1 MMKGDMVET
10 DMTIESQQ
18 SDSVLTEQVISSF
31 EDTPDERL
39 RTLMQSLVRHLH
51 AFVREVEPTEAEW
64 MGAIRFLTETG
75 KMCDDLVRQEFILL
89 SDTLGVSMLVDAI
102 NHRYATGAT
111 DTTVFGPFYIKGMP
125 ERTYGENMALT
136 PGTPVVVRGRV
147 LDTQG
152 EPVAD
157 AVLDVWQ
164 TAENGMYSGQDTAQ
178 PHGNLR
184 GRYRTDAEGR
194 YAIVTILPVSYP
206 IPTDGPVG
214 KMLGA
219 TGRHPWR
226 PAHLHF
232 MIDAPGHR
240 KLVTHLFDEA
250 DPFLKSDAVFGVKP
264 SLMVA
269 YRERPANDELA
280 RQFNL
285 AGPYREACYDFVLDR
300 S

>member
-1 MMKGDMVET
+1 MSTDSKGAE
-10 DMTIESQQ
+10 QA
-18 SDSVLTEQVISSF
+18 LTEQVVASF
-31 EDTPDERL
+31 AGTPDERL
-39 RTLMQSLVRHLH
+39 RTLMQSLVRHMH

-64 MGAIRFLTETG
+64 MSAIRFLTDTG

-102 NHRYATGAT
+102 NHRLATGAT
-111 DTTVFGPFYIKGMP
+111 DTTVFGPFYIRGMP
-125 ERTYGENMALT
+125 ERAYGENIAFT
-136 PGTPVVVRGRV
+136 PGTPALVHGRV
-147 LDTQG
+147 LSTDG
-152 EPVAD
+152 EPLAN

-164 TAENGMYSGQDTAQ
+164 TADNGMYSGQDTEQ

-184 GRYRTDAEGR
+184 GRFRTDAEGR
-194 YAIVTILPVSYP
+194 YAISTIVPVSYP

-214 KMLGA
+214 RMLEA

-240 KLVTHLFDEA
+240 TLVTHVFDRE
-250 DPFLKSDAVFGVKP
+250 DPYLDSDAVFGVKP
-264 SLMVA
+264 SLMVD
-269 YRERPANDELA
+269 YRECSADHELA
-280 RQFNL
+280 RRFGFD
-285 AGPYREACYDFVLDR
+285 GPFREARYDFILDR